1 MLKRLLHYTRGQEE
15 IMLQQLQYRLNA
27 LAGNPS
33 DPFTGSIR
41 ALVGPRDAVLYERPM
56 RELILAMPAM
66 TRQIRVWITGANF
79 QSGITRLHGFA
90 MSYLYSPEDLLP
102 ATSLGLFGYLDDA
115 YLVARVYHRTLLEAD
130 CLAGGGLPADA
141 PKPGTVNDWILLA
154 KRLLPRETAAL
165 DKMLQ
170 EVLKTRTGN
179 YTGLLARAG
188 ARGRVKARPAGKTA
202 VRRRLAPPGLPK

>member
-1 MLKRLLHYTRGQEE
+1 MLKRLLDYIHRQEE
-15 IMLQQLQYRLNA
+15 IMLEQLQSRLNA
-27 LAGNPS
+27 LAGDPS

-66 TRQIRVWITGANF
+66 TRQIRAWITGARF
-79 QSGITRLHGFA
+79 QSGIARLHGFA

-102 ATSLGLFGYLDDA
+102 ETRLGLFGYLDDA

-130 CLAGGGLPADA
+130 CLAGGCLPADA
-141 PKPGTVNDWILLA
+141 PKPGTVNDWLLLA

-165 DKMLQ
+165 DKMLD
-170 EVLKTRTGN
+170 EVFMSRAGN
-179 YTGLLARAG
+179 YADLLAKAASSGSVR
-188 ARGRVKARPAGKTA
+188 ARPAGKPA
-202 VRRRLAPPGLPK
+202 ARRRLAPPRLPK